1 MSGYRPNY
9 FGRFPLGT
17 EIVRFGVTL
26 RTGLWLTKLPA
37 SLIPDLKRMHFE
49 TNH

>member
-17 EIVRFGVTL
+17 EMVRFAVTL
-26 RTGLWLTKLPA
+26 RAALWLTRLPA
-37 SLIPDLKRMHFE
+37 SLTLDL
-49 TNH
+49 N